1 MQGYLAEKWQNTPN
15 IQMLVLS
22 SWEWWSQRDCIYS
35 PPPLSF
41 PCVHRFFYSS
51 LRKIIPLVYYK
62 KKKSKEKE
70 VGTMMQR
77 TQPARHVVPTQIPE
91 IPYRNVMIPK
101 QQEEHQL
108 RWEGLKLVRQLPYVP
123 QSVICTLD
131 IPVMLEGFT
140 PSGAITQYNTL
151 RKWLVSFPYLWPVA
165 TNRKKGLA
173 QDDSPPCTVA
183 VGFTVMGEGDSC

>member
-1 MQGYLAEKWQNTPN
+1 
-15 IQMLVLS
+15 
-22 SWEWWSQRDCIYS
+22 
-35 PPPLSF
+35 
-41 PCVHRFFYSS
+41 
-51 LRKIIPLVYYK
+51 
-62 KKKSKEKE
+62 
-70 VGTMMQR
+70 MMQR

-123 QSVICTLD
+123 QSVICTLN

-173 QDDSPPCTVA
+173 QDDRAQSTTHRKGWWPLVSQWWEKVTAASSEFRGPGCREDKKLDQA
-183 VGFTVMGEGDSC
+183 VTLTSLPEIHLLLRDSTSQRFHHLSELSRQLVSNCADT